1 MDVRSKLLDW
11 ILLLG
16 LLFVS
21 VFTMLSQNQPLSRTL
36 RAQVLEAT
44 ARVESSFAWVGQYLH
59 VREENQELRRENIEL
74 SSRVARTRSARV
86 ENEELKQLLELRDTS
101 SAALVAARIVRK
113 DIFQQE
119 NFLTLD
125 VGREDGVREGMAV
138 VHERG
143 IIGTVMLTSD
153 EYARVMPY
161 LNTDFRVPG
170 KILPLQTEGIVR
182 WDGERQDRL
191 LLEHVVKTEPVEAGQ
206 TVVTSGH
213 SDVFPSGRRIGT
225 VDSVEVQPGRSE
237 LRISLVPA
245 APLDEIGYVFV
256 ILRTPDGERAALES
270 RSIG

>member
-16 LLFVS
+16 LLFLS

-36 RAQVLEAT
+36 RVQLLEVTAQ
-44 ARVESSFAWVGQYLH
+44 VESSFAWMGQYLH
-59 VREENQELRRENIEL
+59 VLEENEKLRRQNIEL

-86 ENEELKQLLELRDTS
+86 ENKELKRLLNLKDTS
-101 SAALVAARIVRK
+101 SAHLVAARIVRK

-119 NFLTLD
+119 NFLTID
-125 VGREDGVREGMAV
+125 VGREDGVRKDMAV

-143 IIGTVMLTSD
+143 IIGTVMLTSED
-153 EYARVMPY
+153 YARVMPY

-170 KILPLQTEGIVR
+170 TILPLRTEGIVR

-191 LLEHVVKTEPVEAGQ
+191 LLEHVVKTEPVEPGQ

-213 SDVFPSGRRIGT
+213 SEVFPPGRTIGT
-225 VDSVEVQPGRSE
+225 VDSVRVRPGRSE

-245 APLDEIGYVFV
+245 APLHEIGYVFV
-256 ILRTPDGERAALES
+256 ILQTPSAERAALES
-270 RSIG
+270 RSVG